1 MSRHPLVACLSAGFL
16 MVLLAGCATVPAFEN
31 TASDPAVHPRSIVL
45 IVGVYRYS
53 PAPGAGPIHLED
65 LVQQFDQD
73 ANLGQASNGDMYA
86 TLKLGQDALQRLWKG
101 LSATGKVDV
110 LSDTNITTAPDS
122 DVTLASDQGNHEAY
136 PDGTPAPGFSG
147 YALSVKVTS
156 LTQNSLML
164 DMDGHVTTRP
174 VFSSAPVEWDT
185 HNHGIV
191 DLYHSALFV
200 SAGGG
205 VPQPTYYIVAITPI
219 LGN

>member
-1 MSRHPLVACLSAGFL
+1 MSRRPLVAWLSAGSL
-16 MVLLAGCATVPAFEN
+16 MVLLAGCATAPAFEN
-31 TASDPAVHPRSIVL
+31 TASDPAVHPHSIVL

-53 PAPGAGPIHLED
+53 PAPGVSPVHLEN
-65 LVQQFDQD
+65 LVQQFDQN
-73 ANLGQASNGDMYA
+73 ANFGQASNGDLYA

-110 LSDTNITTAPDS
+110 LSDTNVTTAPDS
-122 DVTLASDQGNHEAY
+122 DVTLSSDQGNHEAY
-136 PDGTPAPGFSG
+136 PDRVPAPGFSG
-147 YALSVKVTS
+147 YALSVEVSS
-156 LTQNSLML
+156 LTDSSLML

-174 VFSSAPVEWDT
+174 VFSSSPVEWDT

-205 VPQPTYYIVAITPI
+205 IPHPIYYIVAITPI